1 MTAVV
6 FTGPTISAEE
16 VLNLLNATV
25 LPPAGQGDVYRA
37 ARQGASV
44 IGLIDGYFEGV
55 PSVWHKEILWA
66 LEQGIAVF
74 GSASMGALRAAEL
87 SAFGMVGVGDI
98 YEAYA
103 AGEICDD
110 DEVAVLHSPAELGFA
125 PLSEPMVSIRATV
138 ARAVTDTVLE
148 ADQAAKLLR
157 TAKQLFYHDRT
168 WEQILAGLAD
178 ASWLGKFSVWL
189 ETGRVDAKR
198 EDAQKMLIRMAAFME
213 TGGKTVPVP
222 PEKVERSL
230 AWQGLVRRIEAEDYS
245 LPDADLQVL
254 DELRLEPERFGL
266 FRTRAA
272 VRCLALETARRKD
285 LRADRQEILEQ
296 LNSHRKTL
304 RLFRSADLKQWLA
317 ENRLTA
323 DGYEA
328 LLEGTTLAGTAVNA
342 LGEQLDL
349 HLLAELRQSGAYAQ
363 LKSRA
368 ISKSQW
374 LAEQNQP
381 RSNQPDQNRVRLTL
395 WYFETRLQRE
405 VPDDLDKYASGIGL
419 KDLDEFYALIRRE
432 FMYHQK
438 GKTQSAPESR
448 DQAGKIR

>member
-1 MTAVV
+1 MTAIV
-6 FTGPTISAEE
+6 FAGPTISAEE
-16 VLNLLNATV
+16 VLSLLNATV
-25 LPPAGQGDVYRA
+25 LPPAGQGDIYRA

-87 SAFGMVGVGDI
+87 SAFGMVGIGDI

-138 ARAVTDTVLE
+138 ARAVADAVLE
-148 ADQAAKLLR
+148 ADQAAELLR

-178 ASWLGKFSVWL
+178 ASWLGKFSAWL

-198 EDAQKMLIRMAAFME
+198 EDAQMMLIRMAAFQATE
-213 TGGKTVPVP
+213 GKAVSIP

-230 AWQGLVRRIEAEDYS
+230 AWQGLVQRIEAEAYS

-254 DELRLEPERFGL
+254 DELRLEPVRFGE
-266 FRTRAA
+266 FRIRAA
-272 VRCLALETARRKD
+272 ARCLALENARRKG
-285 LRADRQEILEQ
+285 LRPDRQEILEQ
-296 LNSHRKTL
+296 LSRHRETL
-304 RLFRSADLKQWLA
+304 QLFRSRDLQQWLA
-317 ENRLTA
+317 ENGLTA

-328 LLEGTTLAGTAVNA
+328 LLGETALAGTAVNT
-342 LGEQLDL
+342 LGKQLDL
-349 HLLAELRQSGAYAQ
+349 HLLAELRQAGAYAQ

-368 ISKSQW
+368 ISKSQR
-374 LAEQNQP
+374 LAELDQRGSDQP
-381 RSNQPDQNRVRLTL
+381 EQDRLRWVV
-395 WYFETRLQRE
+395 WYFETRLQRGIPE
-405 VPDDLDKYASGIGL
+405 DLGEYAAGIGL
-419 KDLDEFYALIRRE
+419 RDLDEFYALIRRE

-438 GKTQSAPESR
+438 DKTQSAPQSR
-448 DQAGKIR
+448 DQAGHIR